1 MKMRLL
7 HGPWPFAIAGAL
19 LILSSTFIIGVIT
32 FKAEQ
37 TLLKIQK
44 ELEEI
49 KSQAQEIQQYY
60 DMAQLQVYL
69 AVLQRSVIR
78 ANPSRGVDLEQKS
91 QRGFAESLFSALLR
105 LHIAAGK
112 NEISQDQADDLKR
125 LSGKAVAGDNDALE
139 KIKSL
144 ILETLLTS
152 HKYREAIRDKKANL
166 EKDQDELTQTI
177 VNWKNWAM
185 LFQIVGLVLLLTKEL
200 PEYLWGMKRKKSD

>member
-1 MKMRLL
+1 MRLL
-7 HGPWPFAIAGAL
+7 YGPWPFSIAGTL
-19 LILSSTFIIGVIT
+19 LILCSTFIIGVIT

-37 TLLKIQK
+37 TLLKTQK

-60 DMAQLQVYL
+60 DMAQLQVHL

-78 ANPSRGVDLEQKS
+78 ANAGQDVGLEKKS
-91 QRGFAESLFSALLR
+91 QRGFAETLFSALLR
-105 LHIAAGK
+105 LHIATGK
-112 NEISQDQADDLKR
+112 NVISQQQAEDLKR
-125 LSGKAVAGDNDALE
+125 LSAKAIEGDNDALE

-152 HKYREAIRDKKANL
+152 DKHREELRDKKAKL
-166 EKDQDELTQTI
+166 EKDQDELTQAI
-177 VNWKNWAM
+177 VSWKNWAI

-200 PEYLWGMKRKKSD
+200 PEYLWGTKRKKSD